1 MNLVESTAEVIEN
14 AREFSDIVK
23 GNSIAYDR
31 FSKFFHWYYFPE
43 LGLFAPSKF
52 IGYKNTTVSN
62 YVGQGNGGETQA
74 VLNKWFSKL
83 DEASEE
89 YKLAS
94 DELQKFS
101 AKVGK
106 KLSAKVFNGTG
117 GIYLLSSHV
126 NLSLYPDETNEPE
139 YKEGKVKQVTV
150 NAIERNPEAR
160 RKCIEYYGAKCNSC
174 DFDFSEKYGAELGSG
189 FIHVHHVLDIALV
202 GKEYKVDPINDLRPL
217 CPNCHA
223 MVHRTKPAMHPDQLR
238 EIINT
243 NT

>member
-1 MNLVESTAEVIEN
+1 MKLVESTAEVIEN
-14 AREFSDIVK
+14 AQEFSKVAN

-31 FSKFFHWYYFPE
+31 FSQFFHWYYFPE

-62 YVGQGNGGETQA
+62 YAGKGNGGETQA
-74 VLNKWFSKL
+74 VLSKWFSKI
-83 DEASEE
+83 DETSKE

-94 DELQKFS
+94 NELLKFS
-101 AKVGK
+101 ANIGK

-126 NLSLYPDETNEPE
+126 NLSLYPDETTEPA
-139 YKEGKVKQVTV
+139 YKEGKVKQVMV
-150 NAIERNPEAR
+150 NAIERNPDAR
-160 RKCIEYYGAKCNSC
+160 RKCIEHYGAICNSC
-174 DFDFSEKYGAELGSG
+174 DFDFSKKYGAELGSG
-189 FIHVHHVLDIALV
+189 FIHVHHLLDIALI

-223 MVHRTKPAMHPDQLR
+223 MVHRIKPAMHPDQLR
-238 EIINT
+238 EIINKYI
-243 NT
+243 

>member
-14 AREFSDIVK
+14 VREFSNIVK
-23 GNSIAYDR
+23 GDSIAYDH
-31 FSKFFHWYYFPE
+31 FSQFFHWYYFPE

-62 YVGQGNGGETQA
+62 YVGKGNGGETQA

-83 DEASEE
+83 DRTSEE
-89 YKLAS
+89 YTLAS
-94 DELQKFS
+94 DALQVFS
-101 AKVGK
+101 AKIGK
-106 KLSAKVFNGTG
+106 KISAKVFNGTG

-160 RKCIEYYGAKCNSC
+160 RKCIEYYGAVCNSC

-202 GKEYKVDPINDLRPL
+202 GKS
-217 CPNCHA
+217 
-223 MVHRTKPAMHPDQLR
+223 TK
-238 EIINT
+238 
-243 NT
+243 